1 MTYLV
6 LVAGSLSFWELSL
19 GRLRIFIQ
27 AAAGAGMAI
36 MFANVAVFLF
46 TGSNGSLMLLA
57 NVLGASV
64 LVILTAVV
72 AVPGLSRKYL
82 VLSDRRV
89 LAAGILVFAI

>member
-1 MTYLV
+1 MV
-6 LVAGSLSFWELSL
+6 
-19 GRLRIFIQ
+19 R
-27 AAAGAGMAI
+27 
-36 MFANVAVFLF
+36 
-46 TGSNGSLMLLA
+46 GSNGSLMLLA

-89 LAAGILVFAI
+89 LAAGILVFAIEALYNSRLCHSP